1 MNAILSLKKYL
12 VAGIIVSLLV
22 GAILLVLPAVN
33 VAAAAPDPTVT
44 PATGNQTNQLSKL
57 NQRLEN
63 IYQREQTTLSN
74 QGNILNKL
82 STITSKAQN
91 VITRLNNRG
100 LDTSSLEQALTA
112 FQGQIL
118 TGQTYYNNAKA
129 LLSTHSGFD
138 NNGMVVDPGLART
151 TLQSAHQDFVS
162 VRQTLLAALK
172 NLRQT
177 IKEFRQA
184 NRPNQQNPSTPIVPT
199 PTVSQS

>member
-12 VAGIIVSLLV
+12 AAGIIVSLLV

-63 IYQREQTTLSN
+63 RYQREQTTLSN

-100 LDTSSLEQALTA
+100 LDTSSLEQALTT

-129 LLSTHSGFD
+129 LLSTHFGFD
-138 NNGMVVDPGLART
+138 NNGMVVDSGLART

-184 NRPNQQNPSTPIVPT
+184 NRPNQQNPSTPFVPT